1 MTTLDSWNA
10 LVGFLLPPHLLRE
23 PFEDAAP
30 PTYADSAPTLPAPA
44 CFIQDASLL
53 DRLKERLL
61 KFIALNGLEQV
72 SFSPEAHVK
81 VSILLDGLSGV
92 RPDDDQSTAF
102 RAWHLRKLVAAL
114 WREIDASVQFNG
126 FECSSSDSSYNFTLG
141 NCDLDREDRRSTVSA
156 AWCGVWYA
164 PRVGPGDAFEFDGN
178 GAIPAGQCRGTCAA
192 LKQVGLQIE
201 LYRKSI
207 QVRPQ
212 ETVPAT
218 VFDPNM
224 DIRFGMVV
232 APPSFCVV
240 ERGILRLNDQ
250 QDVPALLVSPVR
262 SISQSVHPASAPV
275 EALIALWFALSIPE
289 HDIIH
294 PSGKITR
301 GVPLHRTVA
310 VQDLLTEDA
319 VKSLTMAIGDEWE
332 NNMDDAGVNCAN
344 LELVYPGVR
353 RNIATIYRGTLE
365 MDEKVTP
372 VIFKTYP
379 MTELS
384 ALRKEVS
391 AYEQLA
397 SSGVVPMFYG
407 AFELN
412 VPSPNWIGFVL
423 EDLGSSAC
431 PSWET
436 DLQPA
441 DGESI
446 FAALRL
452 VHASGVKHGDVASR
466 NVIHKDGRWYWVDFE
481 RSRCGHVCPGES
493 CTELIRARARLKLDA
508 NR

>member
-1 MTTLDSWNA
+1 
-10 LVGFLLPPHLLRE
+10 
-23 PFEDAAP
+23 
-30 PTYADSAPTLPAPA
+30 
-44 CFIQDASLL
+44 
-53 DRLKERLL
+53 
-61 KFIALNGLEQV
+61 
-72 SFSPEAHVK
+72 
-81 VSILLDGLSGV
+81 
-92 RPDDDQSTAF
+92 
-102 RAWHLRKLVAAL
+102 
-114 WREIDASVQFNG
+114 
-126 FECSSSDSSYNFTLG
+126 
-141 NCDLDREDRRSTVSA
+141 
-156 AWCGVWYA
+156 
-164 PRVGPGDAFEFDGN
+164 
-178 GAIPAGQCRGTCAA
+178 
-192 LKQVGLQIE
+192 
-201 LYRKSI
+201 
-207 QVRPQ
+207 
-212 ETVPAT
+212 
-218 VFDPNM
+218 M

-240 ERGILRLNDQ
+240 ERGILRLDDQ
-250 QDVPALLVSPVR
+250 QDVPALLVSPVS
-262 SISQSVHPASAPV
+262 SISQSVHPAAAPV

-301 GVPLHRTVA
+301 GVPLHRTIA

-319 VKSLTMAIGDEWE
+319 VKSLTMAIGREWE
-332 NNMDDAGVNCAN
+332 SEYGRPSTARHLSLRISYSTPRHLRSIPRTLLRTRTSLPAPTRTPIPTALMRDEGDDGANGGSASSSHSSSTDTRAVLTSPEPGNMDDAGINCAN
-344 LELVYPGVR
+344 LELVYPGAR

-365 MDEKVTP
+365 MGEKATP

-412 VPSPNWIGFVL
+412 VPSPNWIGFIL

-481 RSRCGHVCPGES
+481 RSRCGHVCPGEQ

-508 NR
+508 NK